1 MFILFI
7 NILLIMASITQEIVA
22 IIDRSG
28 SMSGKEEDTVGGIN
42 SALTIIKQDLK
53 SGEVVN
59 VSVKLFDHEEK
70 MLFRSLNINDVKP
83 LELRQFVPRGQ
94 TALYDAIG
102 SSLTYFMEKKL
113 HNPNSYDKCL
123 IYVTTDGCENCSK
136 NFTAKTLKKLIASA
150 QESYNIELIY
160 LGANQDAILEASKI
174 GIISSHAINY
184 SETSE
189 ECISAYRSAA
199 NVANRQKSNANTAF
213 TQTERSQ
220 SYCPVTPP
228 PPSRNLNEP
237 PPIVRQKSVH
247 PSSLL
252 RPLF

>member
-1 MFILFI
+1 
-7 NILLIMASITQEIVA
+7 MASITQEIVA

-53 SGEVVN
+53 PGETVN

-70 MLFRSLNINDVKP
+70 MLFKSLNINDVKP

-199 NVANRQKSNANTAF
+199 NVANRQKSNGNTAF

-228 PPSRNLNEP
+228 PSRNLNEP
-237 PPIVRQKSVH
+237 PPIVRQKSVYH
-247 PSSLL
+247 PPPLT